1 MLTITYSTLVIS
13 NDWCFSQKTLQSL
26 CATSF
31 LNIMLL
37 LLNMNLPLS
46 NLSSDRLLYLRTQG
60 GSARSSGCC
69 WGHDRSQ
76 YHLETVQ
83 REAMTESTF
92 KKVTALTVYKDR
104 QHKCSLKLKLSY
116 PSLLVLSSQT
126 ATGRT
131 LAEPNNV
138 FAPCSSFFKPLF

>member
-1 MLTITYSTLVIS
+1 
-13 NDWCFSQKTLQSL
+13 
-26 CATSF
+26 
-31 LNIMLL
+31 MLL
-37 LLNMNLPLS
+37 PVLLHMNLPLS

-116 PSLLVLSSQT
+116 PNLLVRSSQT

-138 FAPCSSFFKPLF
+138 FAPRSSFFLNLYFRESYHIDARCNIKISIFRF